1 MLRSS
6 ELLVLDGYGHEIR
19 RISHMHLNDLHT
31 VVATRSGFLLTSSGT
46 DSIVEID
53 QQGSL
58 LYEWCALDHG
68 YQYLS
73 NGQERQLK
81 RSLDQRYM
89 HYPTSGHTTHINS
102 ACFFASDEEVIL
114 ATLFRQGTVIAIDRK
129 SGQSHRVVSGLRA
142 PHDLRP
148 LAGNGWIISD
158 TANNQTL
165 IFNEHWQITRRLHM
179 DFNWVQS
186 SAPLSDGSIVIADT
200 NHHRLVRVYLGDP
213 QPRYEV
219 RNFPTEWRIYLVEE
233 VPEEQVNFFRH
244 PIAHPFL

>member
-1 MLRSS
+1 MPS
-6 ELLVLDGYGHEIR
+6 
-19 RISHMHLNDLHT
+19 
-31 VVATRSGFLLTSSGT
+31 
-46 DSIVEID
+46 
-53 QQGSL
+53 
-58 LYEWCALDHG
+58 
-68 YQYLS
+68 
-73 NGQERQLK
+73 
-81 RSLDQRYM
+81 
-89 HYPTSGHTTHINS
+89 THINS

-186 SAPLSDGSIVIADT
+186 SAPLSDSSIVIADT

-233 VPEEQVNFFRH
+233 VPEEHVNFFRH